1 MRFNEVSAA
10 VAEELSRTVARV
22 SADETAALAAGVLR
36 AKRVFLA
43 GAGRS
48 GLMARAFAMRLVH
61 LGLQAF
67 VVGDATTPAI
77 AKEDLLIIASGSG
90 ETASLVG
97 QAKKAS
103 AIGAAVGLVT
113 IFPASAIGRLASHIV
128 AIPAPTPKSSQKQDA
143 VSIQPMG
150 SLFEQSLLIT
160 LDGVVLLLMAETGVS
175 AEEMFA
181 RHANLE

>member
-10 VAEELSRTVARV
+10 MIEELSRTMARV
-22 SADETAALAAGVLR
+22 SADETAALAAGILR
-36 AKRVFLA
+36 AKRIFLA

-48 GLMARAFAMRLVH
+48 GLIARSFAMRLVH

-77 AKEDLLIIASGSG
+77 EKDDLLLIASGSG
-90 ETASLVG
+90 ETGSLVG
-97 QAKKAS
+97 QAKKAA

-113 IFPASAIGRLASHIV
+113 IFPDSAIGKLASYTV
-128 AIPAPTPKSSQKQDA
+128 VIPAPTPKSTQKQDA

-150 SLFEQSLLIT
+150 SLFEQSLLLT

-175 AEEMFA
+175 AEAMFA